1 MFKAEVKSHLSIVSH
16 LIVCRVKKCENG
28 GISYDSYRK
37 KVKKAKL
44 SVFGLFLNNTEVW
57 HKNVSFSVQAA
68 IGFYRGHRKPIM
80 HTNVEVIVVEL
91 GEF

>member
-1 MFKAEVKSHLSIVSH
+1 MKSHLSIVSH
-16 LIVCRVKKCENG
+16 LIVCRVKRCENG
-28 GISYDSYRK
+28 RISYDSYRK
-37 KVKKAKL
+37 KEKKSKTI
-44 SVFGLFLNNTEVW
+44 SFWSFFGITQKFDI
-57 HKNVSFSVQAA
+57 KNVSFSVQAA